1 MKKLM
6 VAGCSYSAKSSTHP
20 GTSWSEVL
28 ANRLGWDLINLARQ
42 GCSNGGIRIQID
54 EIRRQRPDYAIVVP
68 TSWDRIEIP
77 ASAAPY
83 DWSQPAGDWA
93 PPLETHLRNKNFNNG
108 YDRRDGINN
117 VNYGNNNYNM
127 ICETIFSLAHNYP
140 NQWRSGNIDKRTQTA
155 VKHWIDCM
163 YDANWKQQQDEWI
176 IMEGVLQ
183 MWHDGLKFLIVPG
196 MLWLPTASEQW
207 RELFP
212 QIMPNELIWTDRSK
226 SHQSAC
232 AEHPIVDG
240 NDPGYHGSP
249 ESQKLIAD
257 WYYERIIEVL
267 GPQD

>member
-1 MKKLM
+1 MKLM

-20 GTSWSEVL
+20 GTSWSEIL
-28 ANRLGWDLINLARQ
+28 ADRLGWELINLARQ
-42 GCSNGGIRIQID
+42 GCSNGGIRIQIE
-54 EIRRQRPDYAIVVP
+54 EIRRQRPDYAIIVP

-83 DWSQPAGDWA
+83 DWSQPQGHWA

-108 YDRRDGINN
+108 YDRRDGLNN
-117 VNYGNNNYNM
+117 INYGNNNYNM

-140 NQWRSGNIDKRTQTA
+140 SVWRSGYLDKQTQTA
-155 VKHWIDCM
+155 IKYWIDSM

-183 MWHDGLKFLIVPG
+183 MWHDDLKFLITSG
-196 MLWLPTASEQW
+196 MLWMPATSERW

-212 QIMPNELIWTDRSK
+212 KIMPDELIWLDRSK

-232 AEHPIVDG
+232 ASCPIVD
-240 NDPGYHGSP
+240 NDDPGYHGNP
-249 ESQKLIAD
+249 RSQEIIAN
-257 WYYERIIEVL
+257 WYYEHITKVL
-267 GPQD
+267 EL